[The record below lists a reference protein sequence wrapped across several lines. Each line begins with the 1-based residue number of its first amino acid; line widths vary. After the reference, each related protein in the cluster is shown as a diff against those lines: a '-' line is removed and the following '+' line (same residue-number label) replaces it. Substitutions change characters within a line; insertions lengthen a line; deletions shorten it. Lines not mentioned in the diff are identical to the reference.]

1 METTSSRYRWITIT
15 VTSLCMVL
23 SAFTVWFEF
32 SAFADY
38 RTPDFTKASKGKI
51 TGTCIQ
57 SITDEQLQVAS
68 YHKSDWSCDI
78 NSKKDLSNL
87 LAVSVHAMYAANSD
101 TPFGTGTNAKAVF
114 DAVVMATQGQDSG
127 YSVTRA
133 AAYEALKAI
142 GTPKYSDCSVLY
154 PGAITV
160 TTTVP
165 LPPTVVC
172 DAQVPANN
180 NVPIY
185 HVVNTDMLYTHCV
198 QQFSYGRS
206 NPTSGTFTIPKVG
219 EIVEPVILP
228 VIGTNSTTSWS
239 DRARILVGTRL
250 TRH

>member
-1 METTSSRYRWITIT
+1 MTSRYRWVTIT

-23 SAFTVWFEF
+23 AAFTVWFVF

-38 RTPDFTKASKGKI
+38 RTPDFIQASKGKI
-51 TGTCIQ
+51 SGTCIQ
-57 SITDEQLQVAS
+57 SITDEQLQMAS
-68 YHKSDWSCDI
+68 YHKSDWSCDSK
-78 NSKKDLSNL
+78 SKKDLSNL
-87 LAVSVHAMYAANSD
+87 LAVSVHAMYAAD
-101 TPFGTGTNAKAVF
+101 MVTPFGTGTNEKAVF
-114 DAVVMATQGQDSG
+114 NAVVMATQGQNSG
-127 YSVTRA
+127 YSATRA

-142 GTPKYSDCSVLY
+142 GTPKYTDCSVLY
-154 PGAITV
+154 PDATTV

-165 LPPTVVC
+165 LPPTVAC

-180 NVPIY
+180 NVPTSYAI
-185 HVVNTDMLYTHCV
+185 NTDMLYTHCV

-228 VIGTNSTTSWS
+228 VIGTNSTTLWS